1 MTATSSFCLPRA
13 CAAALLFLASC
24 ASVPSWSPFGIPDE
38 VSAARAPEALERAEK
53 ALAADD
59 AATAVR
65 WARAGAAATGL
76 PTELRDRLQ
85 SVLESAAETRIAE
98 LSAPGSDPEELEDLV
113 DLKLP
118 RQLSVTAGVSA
129 ARLLIAEGEPY
140 DAFEVLQKL
149 DRKFPLHYQRVAA
162 ADLMCEIG
170 LAFKD
175 DDSGFFGWFETVDEA
190 EEILEYV
197 VLEAPWA
204 TRCDEA
210 FEALV
215 DIYAKDREWDLA
227 IERAQGLVLNHPQ
240 SRLRVP
246 MQARIPRLRLD
257 SVASPEYDRGAILS
271 ARTELQEWLASFPG
285 HELERDVRLDLAD
298 CSRRLC
304 DNDLLVSAFYERVGN
319 AFGARRHAER
329 AIEEARDA
337 GDVARGDRARARLER
352 LPPAEDPTVASEKSS
367 P

>member
-1 MTATSSFCLPRA
+1 MTGTSLSNLSRA
-13 CAAALLFLASC
+13 CVAVLLCLASC

-38 VSAARAPEALERAEK
+38 VSAARAPEALERAQK
-53 ALAADD
+53 ALADKD

-76 PTELRDRLQ
+76 TTELRDQLQ
-85 SVLESAAETRIAE
+85 SVLEEAAETRIAE
-98 LSAPGSDPEELEDLV
+98 LSVPGSDPEGLEELV

-129 ARLLIAEGEPY
+129 ARLLIAAGEPY
-140 DAFEVLQKL
+140 DAYEVLRRL
-149 DRKFPLHYQRVAA
+149 DKKFPLHYQRVAA

-170 LAFKD
+170 LSFKD

-210 FEALV
+210 FAALV

-227 IERAQGLVLNHPQ
+227 VERAQGLVLNHPQ
-240 SRLRVP
+240 SRLRAP

-257 SVASPEYDRGAILS
+257 SIASPEYDRDALLR
-271 ARTELQEWLASFPG
+271 ARTELQEWLATFPG
-285 HELERDVRLDLAD
+285 HELERAVRLDLAD

-319 AFGARRHAER
+319 VFGARRHAER
-329 AIEEARDA
+329 AIEEAREA
-337 GDVARGDRARARLER
+337 GDVARGNRARARLES
-352 LPPAEDPTVASEKSS
+352 LPLAEDPTMNSEKGA